1 MHNIAHRRL
10 FRSIF
15 SSCIQSF
22 STNPGKLPLSPSSI
36 VAPSLLACDLSQM
49 ATEAQRMVS
58 KGADQLHIDIMDGHF
73 VPNLTWGPPV
83 LKHLR
88 SHVEIFLDV
97 HVMVT
102 NPEDYVLPLADAG
115 ADSFTFHIEATT
127 DPRALIQQI
136 RQAPRDMQIGI
147 AINPTTH
154 VETVLPYAEEC
165 DILLVM
171 TVEPGFGG
179 QSFMHDMMP
188 KVTLLRE
195 LYPDKHIQVDGG
207 VGLDTIDA
215 AAKAGANMVVGG
227 SSIFGAKNEAEAID
241 GMRLRLDTLRPNTDG
256 RIQDCTLQGGTCS

>member
-1 MHNIAHRRL
+1 
-10 FRSIF
+10 
-15 SSCIQSF
+15 
-22 STNPGKLPLSPSSI
+22 
-36 VAPSLLACDLSQM
+36 
-49 ATEAQRMVS
+49 
-58 KGADQLHIDIMDGHF
+58 
-73 VPNLTWGPPV
+73 
-83 LKHLR
+83 
-88 SHVEIFLDV
+88 
-97 HVMVT
+97 
-102 NPEDYVLPLADAG
+102 
-115 ADSFTFHIEATT
+115 
-127 DPRALIQQI
+127 
-136 RQAPRDMQIGI
+136 MQIGI

-256 RIQDCTLQGGTCS
+256 VYGRIQDCTTLQGTSS

>member
-15 SSCIQSF
+15 SSRFQSF
-22 STNPGKLPLSPSSI
+22 STNLGKLPLSPPSI

-58 KGADQLHIDIMDGHF
+58 NGADQLHIDIMDGHF

-88 SHVEIFLDV
+88 SHVDIFLDV

-127 DPRALIQQI
+127 DPGALIQQI
-136 RQAPRDMQIGI
+136 RQAPRDMQVGI
-147 AINPTTH
+147 AINPTTE

-227 SSIFGAKNEAEAID
+227 SSIFGAKNEVAAID
-241 GMRLRLDTLRPNTDG
+241 GMRLRLDTLRPATPMG
-256 RIQDCTLQGGTCS
+256 EYSS